1 MSRRGVVVWVMG
13 LGFSDLIFEFCD
25 AVAVGYG
32 FGGCWVRWV
41 FFWVSSVGLL
51 KSMLG
56 VGVLDMI
63 FVVLKFAGV
72 GMLGECWVEAL
83 LIIGDLMI

>member
-1 MSRRGVVVWVMG
+1 MG
-13 LGFSDLIFEFCD
+13 LGFSDLIFEFCG
-25 AVAVGYG
+25 AVAVGVIWLRG
-32 FGGCWVRWV
+32 LCWVRWV

-56 VGVLDMI
+56 VGVFGMI
-63 FVVLKFAGV
+63 FVVLKFADV